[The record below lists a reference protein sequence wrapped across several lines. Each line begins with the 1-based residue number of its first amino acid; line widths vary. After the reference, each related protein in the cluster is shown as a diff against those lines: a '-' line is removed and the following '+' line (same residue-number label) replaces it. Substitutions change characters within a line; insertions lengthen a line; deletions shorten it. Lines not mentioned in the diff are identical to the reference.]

1 MEKMAGNEIRK
12 AFLEFF
18 QSKGHQIVP
27 SSSLVPH
34 NDPTLLFTNAGLVN
48 FKDVF
53 LVLEE
58 RPYKRATTAQKCVRA
73 GGKHNDL
80 DTVGKTARHHTFFE
94 MLGNFSFGDYFKEGA
109 ISYAWEFLTEVLQLD
124 KDRLYITVYQDDDEA
139 FELWQK
145 VAGVGPERIFRLGEK
160 DNFWSMGD
168 TGPCGP
174 CSEIHYDRGEEWSCG
189 DDCALGVCDC
199 DRWLEIWN
207 LVFMQF
213 NRDEAGNM
221 TPLPNPCIDTGMGL
235 ERIASILQDVPSN
248 YDTDLLKKLINFI
261 ERETGL
267 EYHSDER
274 GFPMRVIADHARSCT
289 FLIADGVLPS
299 NDGRGYV
306 LRRILR
312 RAARFAKLLGK
323 EGVFLAQVV
332 PVVVQL
338 MGEQYPEIKEKED
351 FIIKVI
357 ANEEER
363 FHLTLSEGLKV
374 VAEKIKA
381 TKERGES
388 VLSGEDAFQ
397 LYDTYGFPVDLT
409 EDAAEEQGLTV
420 DIPGFE
426 AAMADQRR
434 RAREARNSGAGNDL
448 EIMLSSLLGD
458 VAPTEFIGYTTLSA
472 ACRLT
477 AIIANEARADAL
489 NLGETGYLA
498 FAQTPCYAESGG
510 QVGDR
515 GVFSVGDARVEILH
529 TFKLPNGIYI
539 HKAKVIAGAVRPGD
553 EGDLAVV
560 ENLRRGAMRNHT
572 ATHLM
577 HKALREVLGEHAN
590 QAGSLVNEDRLRF
603 DFNHFSAVTPEE
615 LRLIEDKVNDAILQ
629 NMPVITKVMDIEAA
643 KAEGAMALFGEKYG
657 SKVRFV
663 NIGDWSKELCGG
675 THVANTGEIGL
686 FKIISESSIGAGLRR
701 IEAVTGEGCRQYY
714 RAEEEKLIAI
724 ETMLK
729 AKPSEVLTKLQGLL
743 DEVKEQERVIAEYKK
758 AAVADSAAQAEAAVA
773 EYGSG
778 HGLVANMGEMD
789 MNALRNAADALKAKH
804 GDIALVLFGLNK
816 GKVSIV
822 ASATPKWLE
831 AGFHAGNLL
840 KAVAPIVGGGGGGRP
855 DMAQAG
861 GKDAG
866 KIDEAI
872 AQAKELLSQI

>member
-1 MEKMAGNEIRK
+1 MKAMEGNEIRK
-12 AFLEFF
+12 VFLEFF
-18 QSKGHQIVP
+18 QSKGHEIVS

-34 NDPTLLFTNAGLVN
+34 NDPTLLFTNAGMVQ

-53 LVLEE
+53 LELEE
-58 RPYKRATTAQKCVRA
+58 RPYKRATTSQKCVRA

-109 ISYAWEFLTEVLQLD
+109 IEYAWEFLTEVLELD
-124 KDRLYITVYQDDDEA
+124 KDRLYITIYNDDDEA
-139 FELWQK
+139 FDLWQK
-145 VAGVGPERIFRLGEK
+145 VTGIGPERIFRLGEK

-174 CSEIHYDRGEEWSCG
+174 CSEIHYDRGEEHSCG
-189 DDCALGVCDC
+189 DNCALGVCDC

-213 NRDEAGNM
+213 NRDEKGNM

-235 ERIASILQDVPSN
+235 ERVASILQNVPSN
-248 YDTDLLKKLINFI
+248 YDTDLLKKLITFI
-261 ERETGL
+261 EQETGL
-267 EYHSDER
+267 EYHTDER

-312 RAARFAKLLGK
+312 RAARFAKILGM
-323 EGVFLAQVV
+323 EGVFLAKVV
-332 PVVVQL
+332 PVVVDL
-338 MGEQYPEIKEKED
+338 MGEQYPGIKEKQD

-374 VAEKIKA
+374 VAEKIRE
-381 TKERGES
+381 TKERGET

-409 EDAAEEQGLTV
+409 EDAAEEHGITV
-420 DIPGFE
+420 DIEGFDKAME
-426 AAMADQRR
+426 AQRR
-434 RAREARNSGAGNDL
+434 RAREARNNGAGNDL
-448 EIMLSSLLGD
+448 EIMLSSLLDD
-458 VAPTEFIGYTTLSA
+458 VEATEFVGYTTLSD
-472 ACRLT
+472 ACELK
-477 AIIANEARADAL
+477 AIVTNEARADAL
-489 NLGETGYLA
+489 NVGEEGYLV
-498 FAQTPCYAESGG
+498 FGKTPCYAESGG

-515 GVFSVGDARVEILH
+515 GIFSVGDARVNILH
-529 TFKLPNGIYI
+529 TFKLPNGIFI
-539 HKAKVIAGAVRPGD
+539 HKAKVVSGAVKPGD
-553 EGDLAVV
+553 EGDLSVV

-577 HKALREVLGEHAN
+577 HKALREVLGDHAN
-590 QAGSLVNEDRLRF
+590 QAGSLVTEDRLRF
-603 DFNHFSAVTPEE
+603 DFNHFSSVTPEE
-615 LRLIEDKVNDAILQ
+615 LQLIEDKVNDAILK
-629 NMPVITKVMDIEAA
+629 NMPVVTRVMAIEEA

-657 SKVRFV
+657 SRVRFV

-675 THVANTGEIGL
+675 THVASTGEIGL
-686 FKIISESSIGAGLRR
+686 FKIVSESSIGAGLRR
-701 IEAVTGEGCRQYY
+701 IEAVTGQGCREYY
-714 RAEEEKLIAI
+714 QEEERKLIAI

-729 AKPSEVLTKLQGLL
+729 AKPAEVLAKVQGLL
-743 DEVKEQERVIAEYKK
+743 DEVREQEKIISQYKK
-758 AAVADSAAQAEAAVA
+758 EALANSAGEVQSAIEDFPA
-773 EYGSG
+773 GK
-778 HGLVANMGEMD
+778 GLVANMGEMD
-789 MNALRNAADALKAKH
+789 MNALREAADSLKDKN
-804 GDIALVLFGLNK
+804 GELALVLFAVNN

-822 ASATPKWLE
+822 ASGTKVWQE
-831 AGFHAGNLL
+831 AGFHAGNLI
-840 KAVAPIVGGGGGGRP
+840 KAVAPVVGGGGGGRP

-861 GKDAG
+861 GKDVS
-866 KIDEAI
+866 KIDQAM
-872 AQAKELLSQI
+872 AKAKELLQQI